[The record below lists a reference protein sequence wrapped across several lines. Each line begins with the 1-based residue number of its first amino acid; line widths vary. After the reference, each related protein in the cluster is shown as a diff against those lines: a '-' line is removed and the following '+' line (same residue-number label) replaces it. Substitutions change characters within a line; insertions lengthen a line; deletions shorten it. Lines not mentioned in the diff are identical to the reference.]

1 MSDLSDGIEAI
12 LTGDEHE
19 FIVCVC
25 ACGDGC
31 NFIGYDKEEH
41 DAHLARVISRYVT
54 GFFAPS
60 VEDAA
65 EVERLRINLAQLQ
78 DLYDEQYRES
88 ERRKAEYQ
96 RALQDWSENDLESFA
111 AKGSH
116 S

>member
-54 GFFAPS
+54 
-60 VEDAA
+60 
-65 EVERLRINLAQLQ
+65 
-78 DLYDEQYRES
+78 
-88 ERRKAEYQ
+88 
-96 RALQDWSENDLESFA
+96 
-111 AKGSH
+111 
-116 S
+116 